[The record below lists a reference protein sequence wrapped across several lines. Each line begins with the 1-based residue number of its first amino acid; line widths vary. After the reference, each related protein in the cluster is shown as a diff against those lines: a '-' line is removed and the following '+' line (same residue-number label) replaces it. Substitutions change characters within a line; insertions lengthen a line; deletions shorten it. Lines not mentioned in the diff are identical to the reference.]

1 MNVTLD
7 WPSDVV
13 LRLTD
18 EAKKRGLSLDG
29 YLLHLAL
36 EQKAASESHPAE
48 DTQKRQ
54 VREESG
60 RHIREAR
67 KGTILG
73 AELSIRDLIED
84 GRAGAE
90 QRSDALRPR

>member
-1 MNVTLD
+1 MNVSLD

-36 EQKAASESHPAE
+36 AQKAGEGTHGAE
-48 DTQKRQ
+48 DTQKRLARGEAGQ
-54 VREESG
+54 
-60 RHIREAR
+60 HIREAR

-73 AELSIRDLIED
+73 PELSIRDLIEE
-84 GRAGAE
+84 GR
-90 QRSDALRPR
+90 RD